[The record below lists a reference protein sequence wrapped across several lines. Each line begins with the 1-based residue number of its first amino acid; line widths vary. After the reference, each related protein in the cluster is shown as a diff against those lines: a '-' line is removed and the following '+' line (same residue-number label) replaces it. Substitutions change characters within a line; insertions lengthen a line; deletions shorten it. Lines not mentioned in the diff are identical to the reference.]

1 MKYYYHKLLIK
12 YNNII
17 NEIILIKNDEQL
29 EKYLKDII
37 EDTILGIDTEFRRI
51 DSYSPELCLIQIASK
66 NHLECIDVLS
76 INNLKPLFDKLYD
89 GKTLWVIHSAR
100 QDIEALYNLSD
111 RIPSLLFDTQ
121 IGASFLNYPLQVSYQ
136 AITEKLQN
144 IFLEKKFTRFDWRK
158 RPLPDDVLRYALDDV
173 KYLLPNYR
181 ILKGEL
187 INQGKMSWAEEE
199 IQFLLNKDTYE
210 PNYRQIL
217 KKTKGINKVSLK
229 KQENAFKLI
238 YWRESVAQQ
247 KNKPRKWIMS
257 DESLIGYANGN
268 KKLTDSQN
276 NLFENFIK
284 ISKFKVR
291 PEDSLVAK
299 KPLSESEK
307 LLKNQLKEK
316 INLLS
321 TKYAIPSELICSSKN
336 LVKLI
341 RGDKTLSIKSE
352 WRSELFKL

>member
-17 NEIILIKNDEQL
+17 NVIILIKNNEQL
-29 EKYLKDII
+29 EKYLNDIN
-37 EDTILGIDTEFRRI
+37 EESILGIDTEFRRI
-51 DSYSPELCLIQIASK
+51 DSYSPELCLVQIASK
-66 NHLECIDVLS
+66 SHLECIDVLS
-76 INNLKPLFDKLYD
+76 INNLEPLFNKLYD

-100 QDIEALYNLSD
+100 QDIEALYYLSG
-111 RIPSLLFDTQ
+111 RTPSHLFDTQ
-121 IGASFLNYPLQVSYQ
+121 IGASFLNYPIQVSYQ

-158 RPLPDDVLRYALDDV
+158 RPLPNDVLKYALDDV

-181 ILKGEL
+181 ILKKEL
-187 INQGKMSWAEEE
+187 INQGKLSWAEEE
-199 IQFLLNKDTYE
+199 VQFLLNKETYE

-217 KKTKGINKVSLK
+217 KKTKGINKISHK
-229 KQENAFKLI
+229 SQENAFKLI
-238 YWRESVAQQ
+238 HWRESIAQQ

-257 DESLIGYANGN
+257 DESLIDYASGQRKLSDSKN
-268 KKLTDSQN
+268 K
-276 NLFENFIK
+276 LFENFIRK
-284 ISKFKVR
+284 SKLIAG
-291 PEDSLVAK
+291 PEDSLSAK
-299 KPLSESEK
+299 KPLSESEI
-307 LLKNQLKEK
+307 LLKNQLKDK

-341 RGDKTLSIKSE
+341 KGDNTLSIQIG

>member
-1 MKYYYHKLLIK
+1 MKYYYYKLLIK
-12 YNNII
+12 YNILI
-17 NEIILIKNDEQL
+17 NANILIKNDEQL
-29 EKYLKDII
+29 EKYLKNINNDA
-37 EDTILGIDTEFRRI
+37 ILGIDTEFRRI

-76 INNLKPLFDKLYD
+76 INNLEPLFDKLYD

-100 QDIEALYNLSD
+100 QDIEALYYLSD
-111 RIPSLLFDTQ
+111 RTPSHLFDTQ
-121 IGASFLNYPLQVSYQ
+121 IGASFLNYPLQISYQ

-158 RPLPDDVLRYALDDV
+158 RPLPNDVLKYALDDV
-173 KYLLPNYR
+173 KYLLPNYKL
-181 ILKGEL
+181 LKKEL
-187 INQGKMSWAEEE
+187 INQGKLSWAEEE
-199 IQFLLNKDTYE
+199 VQFLLNKDTYE

-217 KKTKGINKVSLK
+217 KKTKGINKISHK
-229 KQENAFKLI
+229 NQEIAFKLI
-238 YWRESVAQQ
+238 HWRESIAQQ

-257 DESLIGYANGN
+257 DESLIDYANGQ
-268 KKLTDSQN
+268 KKLSDSQN
-276 NLFENFIK
+276 KFFENFIRK
-284 ISKFKVR
+284 SKLKAA
-291 PEDSLVAK
+291 PEDTLVAK

-307 LLKNQLKEK
+307 LLKNQLKDK

-341 RGDKTLSIKSE
+341 KGDNTLSIQSG

>member
-1 MKYYYHKLLIK
+1 M
-12 YNNII
+12 
-17 NEIILIKNDEQL
+17 IKNNEQL
-29 EKYLKDII
+29 EKYLNDIN
-37 EDTILGIDTEFRRI
+37 EESILGIDTEFRRI
-51 DSYSPELCLIQIASK
+51 DSYSPELCLVQIASK

-76 INNLKPLFDKLYD
+76 INNLEPLFDKLYD

-100 QDIEALYNLSD
+100 QDIEALYYLSN
-111 RIPSLLFDTQ
+111 RTPSLLFDTQ
-121 IGASFLNYPLQVSYQ
+121 IGASFLNYPIQVSYQ

-158 RPLPDDVLRYALDDV
+158 RPLPNDVLKYALDDV

-181 ILKGEL
+181 ILKKEL
-187 INQGKMSWAEEE
+187 VNQGKMSWAEEE
-199 IQFLLNKDTYE
+199 VEFLLNKDTYE
-210 PNYRQIL
+210 PNYRQIF
-217 KKTKGINKVSLK
+217 KKTKGINKVSHK
-229 KQENAFKLI
+229 NQENAFKLVH
-238 YWRESVAQQ
+238 WRESVAQQ

-257 DESLIGYANGN
+257 DESLINYANGK
-268 KKLTDSQN
+268 KKLSDSQN
-276 NLFENFIK
+276 KLFKNFIK
-284 ISKFKVR
+284 TSKLAAG

-299 KPLSESEK
+299 KPLSEGEK
-307 LLKNQLKEK
+307 LLKNQLKDK

-341 RGDKTLSIKSE
+341 KGDNTLSIQSG

>member
-1 MKYYYHKLLIK
+1 MKYYYYKLLIK
-12 YNNII
+12 YNILI
-17 NEIILIKNDEQL
+17 NTNILIKNDEQL
-29 EKYLKDII
+29 EKYLKNISNDA
-37 EDTILGIDTEFRRI
+37 ILGIDTEFRRI

-76 INNLKPLFDKLYD
+76 INNLEPLFDKLYD

-100 QDIEALYNLSD
+100 QDIEALYYLSD
-111 RIPSLLFDTQ
+111 RTPSHLFDTQ
-121 IGASFLNYPLQVSYQ
+121 IGASFLNYPLQISYQ

-158 RPLPDDVLRYALDDV
+158 RPLPNDVLKYALDDV
-173 KYLLPNYR
+173 KYLLPNYK
-181 ILKGEL
+181 ILKKEL
-187 INQGKMSWAEEE
+187 INQGKLSWAEEE
-199 IQFLLNKDTYE
+199 VQFLLNKDTYE

-217 KKTKGINKVSLK
+217 KKTKGINKISHK
-229 KQENAFKLI
+229 NQENAFKLI
-238 YWRESVAQQ
+238 HWRESIAQQ

-257 DESLIGYANGN
+257 DESLIDYASGQR
-268 KKLTDSQN
+268 KLSDSQN
-276 NLFENFIK
+276 KLFENFIK
-284 ISKFKVR
+284 KSKLR
-291 PEDSLVAK
+291 AAPEDSLVAK

-307 LLKNQLKEK
+307 LLKNQLKDK

-321 TKYAIPSELICSSKN
+321 SKHAIPSELICSSKN

-341 RGDKTLSIKSE
+341 KGDNTLLIQSG

>member
-17 NEIILIKNDEQL
+17 NVIILIKNNEQL
-29 EKYLKDII
+29 EKYLNDIN
-37 EDTILGIDTEFRRI
+37 EESILGIDTEFRRI
-51 DSYSPELCLIQIASK
+51 DSYSPELCLVQIASK
-66 NHLECIDVLS
+66 SHLECIDVLS
-76 INNLKPLFDKLYD
+76 INNLEPLFNKLYD

-100 QDIEALYNLSD
+100 QDIEALYYLSG
-111 RIPSLLFDTQ
+111 RTPSHLFDTQ
-121 IGASFLNYPLQVSYQ
+121 IGASFLNYPIQVSYQ

-158 RPLPDDVLRYALDDV
+158 RPLPNDVLKYALDDV

-181 ILKGEL
+181 ILKKEL
-187 INQGKMSWAEEE
+187 VNQGKLSWVEEE
-199 IQFLLNKDTYE
+199 VQFLLNKDTYE
-210 PNYRQIL
+210 PNYSQIL
-217 KKTKGINKVSLK
+217 KKTKGINKVSDK
-229 KQENAFKLI
+229 NQENAFKLI
-238 YWRESVAQQ
+238 HWRESVAQQ

-257 DESLIGYANGN
+257 DESLINYANGK
-268 KKLTDSQN
+268 KKLSDSQN
-276 NLFENFIK
+276 KLFKNFIK
-284 ISKFKVR
+284 TSKLKGR

-307 LLKNQLKEK
+307 LLKNQLKDK

-336 LVKLI
+336 LVKLVK
-341 RGDKTLSIKSE
+341 GDNTLSIQSG
-352 WRSELFKL
+352 WRSKLFKL